1 MPLSLDL
8 GGRANPTVAAAW
20 RRAWGRVILFF
31 FFPPAIRKVI
41 NTTNAIESI
50 NAQLRKIIKTRGAL
64 SNRRC
69 SDEVDLAG
77 IAKYH
82 RQLGQCRP

>member
-1 MPLSLDL
+1 M
-8 GGRANPTVAAAW
+8 
-20 RRAWGRVILFF
+20 
-31 FFPPAIRKVI
+31 I

-50 NAQLRKIIKTRGAL
+50 NAQLCKIIKTRGAL